1 MHSAHR
7 RSRSCRACHARR
19 DMDAVL
25 AASGNTMSGPTVHG
39 ATDSAHRTGC
49 TRIVGPAM
57 RGATGHF
64 EKAGTP
70 DETWRAMPDATGR

>member
-7 RSRSCRACHARR
+7 RSRSGRARHARR

-25 AASGNTMSGPTVHG
+25 AVSGNTMSGPIVHG

-49 TRIVGPAM
+49 TRVVGPAM

-64 EKAGTP
+64 EKVGP
-70 DETWRAMPDATGR
+70 R